1 MMLMALY
8 SGRSLFQVHYTDYEE
23 FPFQVH
29 PRNSPCHITWRIKV
43 TRGERRVLT
52 RDTLRICQIRH
63 VRNPL
68 TSYIQS
74 MTMRRVV
81 RMSFIVEFGVSY

>member
-1 MMLMALY
+1 MMVLY
-8 SGRSLFQVHYTDYEE
+8 SGRSLSQVHYTDYEE

-68 TSYIQS
+68 TRKTLYTPRIEASIL
-74 MTMRRVV
+74 
-81 RMSFIVEFGVSY
+81 EFEIGQQ